1 MLGMRTTS
9 LDLRERILAA
19 YDNEEGTREDIA
31 HRFKVSVGLVKKLLA
46 QRRRTGDIAPRH
58 RLAGRKP
65 LLVATHRSHLR
76 AMLAKKTDMTLR
88 EMRKAINLDCSLQ
101 AIHKVLDK
109 MGLTLKKRRSAQAS
123 KTAPILLG
131 RAGRGGGSRAG
142 STRRG

>member
-1 MLGMRTTS
+1 MRTTS

-19 YDNEEGTREDIA
+19 YDNEDGTREDIA
-31 HRFKVSVGLVKKLLA
+31 RRFRVSLGLVKKLLA
-46 QRRRTGDIAPRH
+46 QRQRTGDIAPRH
-58 RLAGRKP
+58 RFTGRKP
-65 LLVATHRSHLR
+65 LLVAAHRGQLR
-76 AMLAKKTDMTLR
+76 AMLAKETDMTLR
-88 EMRKAINLDCSLQ
+88 EMRDTLKLDCSLQ

-123 KTAPILLG
+123 KTAPTLPG